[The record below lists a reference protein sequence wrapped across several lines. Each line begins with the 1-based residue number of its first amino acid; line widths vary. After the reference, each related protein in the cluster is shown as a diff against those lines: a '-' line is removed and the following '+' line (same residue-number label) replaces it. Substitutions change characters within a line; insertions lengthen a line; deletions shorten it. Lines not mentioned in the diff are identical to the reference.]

1 MPLRVFEAAGAR
13 PQQLFRHENF
23 MVLFL
28 QGTPP
33 SGASTSNERR
43 FHTQQRS
50 CLSRLRQADDLADH
64 QVRLRR
70 KLVRVQMQ
78 AL

>member
-1 MPLRVFEAAGAR
+1 LKQRGRDRNSFFGD
-13 PQQLFRHENF
+13 ENF

-64 QVRLRR
+64 QARLRR